1 MAKHYFK
8 ELFIEKFDQM
18 IQLFVWNDIK
28 SP

>member
-1 MAKHYFK
+1 MAKNYFK